1 MNFGKVSFLFYH
13 KNITYHKIKLK
24 EGETMPTQE
33 SVKEKLI
40 EKCRGLKINYIA
52 EQTGIPR
59 EIVSAFKNGRRQLW
73 ESSLIK
79 LDAFLDKY

>member
-1 MNFGKVSFLFYH
+1 MD
-13 KNITYHKIKLK
+13 IKTGIFK
-24 EGETMPTQE
+24 
-33 SVKEKLI
+33 KLI

-59 EIVSAFKNGRRQLW
+59 EIVSAFKNGRRTLW

-79 LDAFLDKY
+79 LDEFLDRY